1 MIYLILALL
10 SFIYFL
16 FLYKNFGEKSRLAE
30 QGFSINLIFII
41 LFIGAAIIFFKDS
54 GVLEKKEYDE
64 ILSKHQEIRNNIL
77 TIKKNIPVLKI
88 KLEKDSDYY
97 QGWVMLAK
105 SYIIT
110 DNLLLSANSYEK
122 AISIKNNDS
131 LILEEYINIL
141 RRIDSKSNKEKI
153 IKTFDKLMSL
163 NPSDITIYNMKL
175 NYSVE
180 INDATLTKEILNNV
194 VDNNLI
200 KDKAP
205 YIQALKE
212 LNSSSNKFTFEIK
225 LSNKIYKSLK
235 LMPYIFFILKDK
247 VGGPPFAVKK
257 VSSITLG
264 KEIIISSENKMI
276 KGLDLP
282 KNVTLYIKGS
292 ENNYVDDKMLDL
304 FESEALNLLSNTS
317 YVVD

>member
-16 FLYKNFGEKSRLAE
+16 FLYKNFGEKSRLAK
-30 QGFSINLIFII
+30 QGLSINLIFII
-41 LFIGAAIIFFKDS
+41 LFIGATIIFFKDS
-54 GVLEKKEYDE
+54 GVLEKQEYDE

-110 DNLLLSANSYEK
+110 DNLLLSADSYEK

-153 IKTFDKLMSL
+153 IKTFDKLIFL
-163 NPSDITIYNMKL
+163 NPSDITVYNMKL
-175 NYSVE
+175 DYSVE
-180 INDATLTKEILNNV
+180 INDATLTKEILNA
-194 VDNNLI
+194 LYLLPII
-200 KDKAP
+200 K
-205 YIQALKE
+205 
-212 LNSSSNKFTFEIK
+212 IK
-225 LSNKIYKSLK
+225 LSLI
-235 LMPYIFFILKDK
+235 
-247 VGGPPFAVKK
+247 
-257 VSSITLG
+257 
-264 KEIIISSENKMI
+264 I
-276 KGLDLP
+276 KG
-282 KNVTLYIKGS
+282 KN
-292 ENNYVDDKMLDL
+292 
-304 FESEALNLLSNTS
+304 
-317 YVVD
+317 

>member
-1 MIYLILALL
+1 
-10 SFIYFL
+10 
-16 FLYKNFGEKSRLAE
+16 
-30 QGFSINLIFII
+30 
-41 LFIGAAIIFFKDS
+41 
-54 GVLEKKEYDE
+54 
-64 ILSKHQEIRNNIL
+64 
-77 TIKKNIPVLKI
+77 
-88 KLEKDSDYY
+88 
-97 QGWVMLAK
+97 
-105 SYIIT
+105 
-110 DNLLLSANSYEK
+110 
-122 AISIKNNDS
+122 
-131 LILEEYINIL
+131 
-141 RRIDSKSNKEKI
+141 
-153 IKTFDKLMSL
+153 
-163 NPSDITIYNMKL
+163 MKL
-175 NYSVE
+175 NYSIE

-247 VGGPPFAVKK
+247 VDGPPFSVKK